1 MTSIKLFA
9 LLIFLTG
16 GVAEANMYRWV
27 DANGKVTFSDK
38 VPPAMSQKGHT
49 SLSKNGIESSKVS
62 SAEEL
67 KLKKEEEDKKTE
79 ILAEM
84 TEAKKAEA
92 EQNRKDEQLL
102 ATYDNRE
109 ELNGFFM
116 KKLSNLDQSIGI
128 LGARDESLT
137 AKLQRLNQK
146 YKLTKA
152 TSARSSLLREIKDAQ
167 ETLLEYQKA
176 ISLNRADKKDVLD
189 KYRKT
194 LIRFD
199 HLTQASH

>member
-9 LLIFLTG
+9 LLIFLTA

-38 VPPAMSQKGHT
+38 VPPSMSQKGHT
-49 SLSKNGIESSKVS
+49 SLNKNGIESAKVS
-62 SAEEL
+62 SSEEL
-67 KLKKEEEDKKTE
+67 KLKKQIEEKKTE

-92 EQNRKDEQLL
+92 EQHRKDKQLL
-102 ATYDNRE
+102 ATYENRE
-109 ELNGFFM
+109 ELSGFFIN
-116 KKLSNLDQSIGI
+116 KLSMIDQRIGI

-137 AKLQRLNQK
+137 EKLRRLNQK
-146 YKLTKA
+146 YKQTKGS
-152 TSARSSLLREIKDAQ
+152 SARAGLSMEIQNAQ
-167 ETLLEYQKA
+167 DTLLEYQKA
-176 ISLNRADKKDVLD
+176 ISLNRADKEAVID
-189 KYRKT
+189 KYRQT

-199 HLTQASH
+199 HLTKASN

>member
-9 LLIFLTG
+9 LLIFLTA

-38 VPPAMSQKGHT
+38 VPPSMSQKGHT
-49 SLSKNGIESSKVS
+49 SLGKNGIESAKVS

-67 KLKKEEEDKKTE
+67 KLKQEEEEKKTE

-92 EQNRKDEQLL
+92 EQHRKDKQLL
-102 ATYDNRE
+102 ATYENRE
-109 ELNGFFM
+109 ELSSFFM
-116 KKLSNLDQSIGI
+116 KKLSMIDQSIGI

-137 AKLQRLNQK
+137 DKLRRLNQK
-146 YKLTKA
+146 YKQTK
-152 TSARSSLLREIKDAQ
+152 SSSSRTNLSMEIQNAQ
-167 ETLLEYQKA
+167 DTLLEYQKA
-176 ISLNRADKKDVLD
+176 ISLNRADKESVMD
-189 KYRKT
+189 KYRQT

-199 HLTQASH
+199 NLTKASH

>member
-9 LLIFLTG
+9 LLIFLTVS
-16 GVAEANMYRWV
+16 VAEAKMYRWV

-38 VPPAMSQKGHT
+38 VPPSISQKGHT
-49 SLSKNGIESSKVS
+49 SLNKNGIESEKVS
-62 SAEEL
+62 SSEEL
-67 KLKKEEEDKKTE
+67 KLKQEEEEKKTE

-84 TEAKKAEA
+84 TEVKKAEA
-92 EQNRKDEQLL
+92 EQHRRDKQLL
-102 ATYDNRE
+102 ATYENRE
-109 ELNGFFM
+109 ELSRFFM
-116 KKLSNLDQSIGI
+116 KKLSLIDQSIGI

-137 AKLQRLNQK
+137 VKLRRLNRK
-146 YKLTKA
+146 YKQAKG
-152 TSARSSLLREIKDAQ
+152 SSDRTNLSIEIQNAK

-176 ISLNRADKKDVLD
+176 ISLNRADKKDVMD

-199 HLTQASH
+199 HLTKSNL